1 MSVTGILVL
10 CGCTAGLGAALLARE
25 LVPAPPK
32 LGPAL
37 RRLNPPPVRPGQSAQ
52 QSASESRWE
61 RFSERLP
68 GPFPRADLDL
78 LQQSTETFILQKI
91 AFALGGLLVPL
102 IVVGAWSLMGL
113 GVPLFVPGAL
123 GILAAV
129 ALWFVP
135 DWQVNDQATKART
148 EFAHAAAAYLE
159 LVALR
164 MRSHV
169 GASTA
174 LEEAAAVGRG
184 WAYVRIQEALARAKS
199 EKISPWQAVEDLGT
213 RLRLPVLADTADI
226 MRRSSDDG
234 AAVYATL
241 RARAE
246 SLRTELLTDEA
257 AAANADSEKMS
268 APGALLATIAMFA
281 MAFPG
286 VLSIFNM

>member
-10 CGCTAGLGAALLARE
+10 CGGTAGLGAALLAHE

-52 QSASESRWE
+52 QSVSESRWE
-61 RFSERLP
+61 RFAERAP

-78 LQQSTETFILQKI
+78 LQQSTETFFVQKI
-91 AFALGGLLVPL
+91 AFALAGLLLPL
-102 IVVGAWSLMGL
+102 VIVGAWSLMGL
-113 GVPLFVPGAL
+113 GVPFFIPGAL
-123 GILAAV
+123 GLVAAG

-135 DWQVNDQATKART
+135 DWHVHDQAEKART
-148 EFAHAAAAYLE
+148 EFAHATAAFLE

-169 GASTA
+169 GAATA
-174 LEEAAAVGRG
+174 LDEAAAVGRG
-184 WAYVRIQEALARAKS
+184 WAYLRIQEALARAKS
-199 EKISPWQAVEDLGT
+199 EKVSPWQAVEDLGT
-213 RLRLPVLADTADI
+213 QLRLPVLADTADI

-241 RARAE
+241 RARAA

-257 AAANADSEKMS
+257 ANANANSEKMS
-268 APGALLATIAMFA
+268 APGALLATVVMFA
-281 MAFPG
+281 LAFPG
-286 VLSIFNM
+286 VMSIFAL

>member
-10 CGCTAGLGAALLARE
+10 CGCTAGAGAALLARE
-25 LVPAPPK
+25 VFPAPPK

-37 RRLNPPPVRPGQSAQ
+37 RRLNPAPVRPGQSMA

-61 RFSERLP
+61 TFAERIP
-68 GPFPRADLDL
+68 GRFPRQDLDL
-78 LQQSTETFILQKI
+78 LQRSAEWFFLQKI
-91 AFALGGLLVPL
+91 AFALAGLLLPL
-102 IVVGAWSLMGL
+102 IVIGGWSLMGL
-113 GVPLFVPGAL
+113 DVALFLPSLFGVV
-123 GILAAV
+123 AAA

-135 DWQVNDQATKART
+135 DWQVNDQAKKARI

-164 MRSHV
+164 MRSNV

-174 LEEAAAVGRG
+174 LEEAAAIGRG
-184 WAYVRIQEALARAKS
+184 WPYRRLQEALARAQA
-199 EKISPWQAVEDLGT
+199 EKVSPWQAVEDLGT
-213 RLRLPVLADTADI
+213 QLRLPVLADTADI

-246 SLRTELLTDEA
+246 SMRTELLTDEA

-268 APGALLATIAMFA
+268 APGALLATVVMFA
-281 MAFPG
+281 IAFPG
-286 VLSIFNM
+286 VLGIFNA